1 MRRKSIEK
9 KLFLWVLGFCL
20 LFGVGLA
27 SWLIHSEEKQHI
39 VSAKKS
45 LVLVSSRYKDTLEK
59 TIEKKRNLG
68 VTANNIILESLTR
81 QTATLQIE
89 IKEDHQGAF
98 RSTDGFSGAFL
109 SSLNTLTLEQKRL
122 FAVTENLWKDI
133 ALLFLYETPQ
143 SQRT

>member
-20 LFGVGLA
+20 FFGVGLA
-27 SWLIHSEEKQHI
+27 LWIIHSEEKQRI
-39 VSAKKS
+39 FSAKKS
-45 LVLVSSRYKDTLEK
+45 LILVSSRYKETLEK
-59 TIEKKRNLG
+59 TIEKKRKLG
-68 VTANNIILESLTR
+68 ATANNIVLESLTGGNSTF
-81 QTATLQIE
+81 QTE
-89 IKEDHQGAF
+89 IRKDNQGAF